1 MLVAMPHLADLWT
14 TYTRNRRHGTAAW
27 EGAAEL
33 PKGSGPA
40 FTLTLFSLMG
50 HQTTFDNA
58 VFLVEEILADRAV
71 PFPLA
76 AVKTLPKLVEATLS
90 TRQLAFFCRVLA
102 LTVLDAEERGVAAP
116 PSDEFGENVSESM
129 ANMLR
134 RDADDEAASITDATF
149 TLFAYSSPHQ
159 KGQAKCEGRWRSGPE
174 ISYVVGSFFSSPT
187 IRRM

>member
-1 MLVAMPHLADLWT
+1 MMNGGQVEQSVLRARVEHYLQL
-14 TYTRNRRHGTAAW
+14 Y
-27 EGAAEL
+27 L
-33 PKGSGPA
+33 
-40 FTLTLFSLMG
+40 
-50 HQTTFDNA
+50 FDNA

-134 RDADDEAASITDATF
+134 RDADDEAASITDANQKLLLEMPVRHTSPPPLCALELAQPF
-149 TLFAYSSPHQ
+149 LF
-159 KGQAKCEGRWRSGPE
+159 CRCTEM
-174 ISYVVGSFFSSPT
+174 F
-187 IRRM
+187 

>member
-134 RDADDEAASITDATF
+134 RDADDEAASITDANQKLLLEMPVRHTSPPP
-149 TLFAYSSPHQ
+149 LFALELAQPFLF
-159 KGQAKCEGRWRSGPE
+159 CRCTEM
-174 ISYVVGSFFSSPT
+174 F
-187 IRRM
+187 